1 MAFCT
6 NCGKQTDGGFCGNCG
21 ARIDAPGAAA
31 PPPAPPAPAPAY
43 AAPAGGKKKTSPFV
57 WIAAVLIGLFLLIG
71 IGVIGAFYFV
81 AHKVKNAGLDSE
93 LMQKNPAL
101 AAAKMMVA
109 LNPEVEVVNVDED
122 KGILS
127 IREKK
132 TGKVITMNAE
142 DIKNGK
148 ISFSD
153 ESTGE
158 TVSFGADASA
168 KLPAWVPDYPG
179 SKPEGAF
186 SASGKDGDGGM
197 AHFKT
202 NDAAPKVLAF
212 YQDALKRAGYKIT
225 ASLSGAA
232 DASGGGMV
240 AGEDAANK
248 RSVMVTVSAGGEG
261 TDVALTYGTKK

>member
-6 NCGKQTDGGFCGNCG
+6 NCGSQTDGGFCGNCG
-21 ARIDAPGAAA
+21 ARMEAPGAAA
-31 PPPAPPAPAPAY
+31 PSSPPAQAPAY
-43 AAPAGGKKKTSPFV
+43 AAPAGGKKKTSPIV
-57 WIAAVLIGLFLLIG
+57 WIAAVVIGLFLLIG
-71 IGVIGAFYFV
+71 IGVLGVGFFV
-81 AHKVKNAGLDSE
+81 AHKVKNAGLDTE

-101 AAAKMMVA
+101 AAAKMMAA
-109 LNPEVEVVNVDED
+109 LNPEVEVVNVDES
-122 KGILS
+122 KGLLS

-158 TVSFGADASA
+158 KVSFGADASA

-186 SASGKDGDGGM
+186 SASGKEGDGGL

-202 NDAAPKVLAF
+202 SDAAPKVLAF

-225 ASLSGAA
+225 ASLA
-232 DASGGGMV
+232 DASAASGGMV
-240 AGEDAANK
+240 AAEDAANK
-248 RSVMVTVSAGGEG
+248 RSVMVTVNAGGEG
-261 TDVALTYGTKK
+261 TEVALTYGTKK